1 MIDVAF
7 AACPLA
13 LISCVQ
19 APLPKMQV
27 NFFVEDVSFRLPEDC
42 SWPAAPVRGLSMQLT
57 LVGEF
62 RQRRSAFQHYRVFTH
77 SANSRRCPWEKAAT
91 RAKDC

>member
-42 SWPAAPVRGLSMQLT
+42 SWPILPIRADEASVRNQPEAASHLSPHLRDLKKET
-57 LVGEF
+57 L
-62 RQRRSAFQHYRVFTH
+62 SLLRVDIKQIGALPIF
-77 SANSRRCPWEKAAT
+77 
-91 RAKDC
+91 

>member
-42 SWPAAPVRGLSMQLT
+42 SWPILPIRADEASVRNQPDGDTQFTPPGAADGC
-57 LVGEF
+57 E
-62 RQRRSAFQHYRVFTH
+62 SA
-77 SANSRRCPWEKAAT
+77 
-91 RAKDC
+91 